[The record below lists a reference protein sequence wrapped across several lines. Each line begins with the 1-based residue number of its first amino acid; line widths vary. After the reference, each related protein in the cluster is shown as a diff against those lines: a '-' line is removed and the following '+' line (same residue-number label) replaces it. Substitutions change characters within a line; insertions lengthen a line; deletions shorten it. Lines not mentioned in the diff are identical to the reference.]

1 MRRGLKPV
9 GNKQAKEA
17 NMFFSQTKDN
27 QSNKRGTDRSQ
38 GNDPTW
44 MCALCH
50 LSKYIRQMSFTARAI
65 LISIAVYLTSTI

>member
-27 QSNKRGTDRSQ
+27 QSNERGTD
-38 GNDPTW
+38 
-44 MCALCH
+44 H
-50 LSKYIRQMSFTARAI
+50 
-65 LISIAVYLTSTI
+65 